1 MLLWPSTLIIINYLT
16 LIHFRVHAILPYP
29 STEAMLDRRMHNLVA
44 YSRKVEAYEYE
55 IADSRVSN
63 FIYIKIEI

>member
-1 MLLWPSTLIIINYLT
+1 MLLWPITLIIINYLT
-16 LIHFRVHAILPYP
+16 LLYSRVHAIIP
-29 STEAMLDRRMHNLVA
+29 SPTPEALLDRRMQNLVG

-55 IADSRVSN
+55 IADSQVSN